1 MQDIFTSGKLVQGRL
16 QNRSLKN
23 RFEALLWEGSGS
35 NVLQTRVLLRW
46 KELWQGLQGEESG
59 QA

>member
-16 QNRSLKN
+16 QNRTLKN

-35 NVLQTRVLLRW
+35 NVLQTRVLLHW
-46 KELWQGLQGEESG
+46 KELWQGL
-59 QA
+59 